1 MTIKYNTRTFLAL
14 FITLVTLAIVFLTLF
29 CINFK
34 FTKKLPCLVINEN
47 NFTYLIVDKK
57 VDNYLNTFTGK
68 QKKVKLEFEKKTYNL
83 ICQKLKPY
91 NDQYIYETNLDLK
104 LTSNNIAY
112 FYVNNLSIKNFLS

>member
-1 MTIKYNTRTFLAL
+1 M
-14 FITLVTLAIVFLTLF
+14 
-29 CINFK
+29 
-34 FTKKLPCLVINEN
+34 NEN

-57 VDNYLNTFTGK
+57 IDDYLNTINGK
-68 QKKVKLEFEKKTYNL
+68 QKKTKLEFQNKTYNL

-112 FYVNNLSIKNFLS
+112 FVVNNLDIKNFLS

>member
-1 MTIKYNTRTFLAL
+1 MIIKYNNRSLLAI
-14 FITLVTLAIVFLTLF
+14 FISLVLLAIVFLILF
-29 CINFK
+29 CTNFK
-34 FTKKLPCLVINEN
+34 FTKKLACLVMNEN

-57 VDNYLNTFTGK
+57 IDDYLNTINGK
-68 QKKVKLEFEKKTYNL
+68 QKKTKLEFQNKTYNL

-112 FYVNNLSIKNFLS
+112 FVVNNLDIKNFLS

>member
-1 MTIKYNTRTFLAL
+1 M
-14 FITLVTLAIVFLTLF
+14 
-29 CINFK
+29 
-34 FTKKLPCLVINEN
+34 
-47 NFTYLIVDKK
+47 IVDKK

>member
-1 MTIKYNTRTFLAL
+1 MTIKYNTRTLLAL
-14 FITLVTLAIVFLTLF
+14 FITLVTLAIVFLILF

-57 VDNYLNTFTGK
+57 VDDYLNTFTGK
-68 QKKVKLEFEKKTYNL
+68 QKKVKLEFEKKIYNL

-112 FYVNNLSIKNFLS
+112 FYVNNLNIKNFLS

>member
-1 MTIKYNTRTFLAL
+1 MTIKYNTRTLLAL

-68 QKKVKLEFEKKTYNL
+68 QKKVKLEFEKKIYNL

-112 FYVNNLSIKNFLS
+112 FYINNLSIKNFLS

>member
-1 MTIKYNTRTFLAL
+1 MTIKYNTRTLLAL

>member
-1 MTIKYNTRTFLAL
+1 MTIKYNSRTLLAL
-14 FITLVTLAIVFLTLF
+14 FVTLVTLAIVFLILF

-34 FTKKLPCLVINEN
+34 FAKRLPCLVINEN

-57 VDNYLNTFTGK
+57 IDNYLNTFTGK

>member
-1 MTIKYNTRTFLAL
+1 MTIKYNTRTLLAL

-112 FYVNNLSIKNFLS
+112 FYVKNLSIKNFLS